1 MGLAVGPGVGS
12 REGYLGSSAVQPCRT
27 EGSEMKKS
35 VRHVSLFAF
44 QLIAASGVRAGREW
58 TDGADGA
65 GSSKLQA
72 RLADTPHK
80 DERPE

>member
-44 QLIAASGVRAGREW
+44 QEGTE
-58 TDGADGA
+58 
-65 GSSKLQA
+65 
-72 RLADTPHK
+72 
-80 DERPE
+80 E